1 RARRS
6 FKRSQSVQSCR
17 ALSLVT
23 NVLFLVRSLAFAS
36 AQALRQMFIVGRQ
49 FDQRFAYGR
58 IERLAR
64 QSLPFLR
71 LGMKLLISLGVGSVC
86 GGWPGPPVPS
96 RSRERRSARLISVGP
111 DAWRRGGERR
121 PMSAYRPWRAASP
134 SADSRRYVYLILA
147 RR

>member
-1 RARRS
+1 MQIAHDQLCLERAILQMEASPQSKIDPTASTGTWWGGTDSVIGPFTLIRNLIEYVSAPRS

-23 NVLFLVRSLAFAS
+23 NVLFLVRSLAFAA
-36 AQALRQMFIVGRQ
+36 AQALRQMFIVGCQ

-71 LGMKLLISLGVGSVC
+71 LSMKRFGS
-86 GGWPGPPVPS
+86 
-96 RSRERRSARLISVGP
+96 RSARLP
-111 DAWRRGGERR
+111 
-121 PMSAYRPWRAASP
+121 P
-134 SADSRRYVYLILA
+134 SRRSRLVP
-147 RR
+147 